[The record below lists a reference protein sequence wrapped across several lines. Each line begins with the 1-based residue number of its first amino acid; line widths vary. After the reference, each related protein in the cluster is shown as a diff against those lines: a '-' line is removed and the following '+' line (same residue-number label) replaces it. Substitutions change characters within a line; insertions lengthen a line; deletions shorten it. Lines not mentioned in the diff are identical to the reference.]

1 MCGRIGIRIRKAYF
15 HGRHVN
21 LVCYRRRGI
30 RKRIKGDC
38 GSFPYI

>member
-1 MCGRIGIRIRKAYF
+1 MCGRIGISIRKTYF
-15 HGRHVN
+15 DGRHVN
-21 LVCYRRRGI
+21 LECYGRRRI